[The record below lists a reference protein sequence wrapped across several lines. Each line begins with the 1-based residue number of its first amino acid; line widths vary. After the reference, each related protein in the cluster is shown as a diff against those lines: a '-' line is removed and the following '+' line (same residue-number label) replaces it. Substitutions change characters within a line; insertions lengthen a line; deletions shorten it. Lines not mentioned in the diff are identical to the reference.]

1 MLEAG
6 IALALLLLLGAA
18 GLVLAVA
25 PETLLVTGFWI
36 AAGGLAFGVPT
47 GLLYHLALRR
57 ALLRA
62 GCLPSRW
69 WWQPTALHD
78 AIPKPERRWVLGW
91 CGAGAAG
98 FVVSVAG
105 CVVVAIGAV
114 RLV

>member
-1 MLEAG
+1 MVEAG
-6 IALALLLLLGAA
+6 IAVALLMLLGAA
-18 GLVLAVA
+18 GIVLGLA

-62 GCLPSRW
+62 GCLPDRW

-78 AIPKPERRWVLGW
+78 AIPIADRWWVLGW
-91 CGAGAAG
+91 CGAGAVG
-98 FVVSVAG
+98 FAVSVIG

-114 RLV
+114 RIE

>member
-6 IALALLLLLGAA
+6 IALALLLLLGAV
-18 GLVLAVA
+18 GLVLSVA

-47 GLLYHLALRR
+47 GLVYHLALRH
-57 ALLRA
+57 ALLDA
-62 GCLPSRW
+62 GCLPHRW

-78 AIPKPERRWVLGW
+78 SIPPAERWRVLGW

-98 FVVSVAG
+98 FAVSVAG
-105 CVVVAIGAV
+105 CVVAAIGAI
-114 RLV
+114 RIG